1 MTIFILLIFVMMYG
15 LIETFE
21 LYKEDSSLQYRC
33 YCDQEMVGKER
44 IMVLNIVIYS
54 QIHESLVQNLSKDT

>member
-1 MTIFILLIFVMMYG
+1 MYG